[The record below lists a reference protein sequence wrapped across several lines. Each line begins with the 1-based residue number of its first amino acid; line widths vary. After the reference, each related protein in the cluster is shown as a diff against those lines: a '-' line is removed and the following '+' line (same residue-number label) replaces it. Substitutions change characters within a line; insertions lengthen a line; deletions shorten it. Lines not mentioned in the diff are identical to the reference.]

1 MTYRS
6 TAPARAWHGGVWQ
19 WWGGAERGARGEV
32 SSVGSRPWWSV
43 SAAGRRGARWSEELR
58 IKGRRSV
65 AESSRGGWGRGRL
78 RSRRWTSAPVP
89 ADGAEVGA
97 GRGGSGGGEE
107 AAAPAAG
114 MRRQST
120 RGRSTGSSGGEESEA
135 LAAAVH
141 AGRISSED
149 AAAQRQNIRGGG
161 GASEEEEKRSL
172 RVWSDV
178 FAGGGGGA
186 KYSAWRGWM
195 DRAVAKSSTQI
206 DGRDRFEAS
215 SMMNEMAVTEGEQ
228 QITRN
233 VVRKKWSPPGLVS
246 LSSILM
252 ETQKT
257 GGWGFILRNSEG
269 QGLLAGAGRLAFV
282 HDADSAEAR
291 ACQAALLAASVQGI
305 TEVGIETDSLILV
318 SALKS

>member
-1 MTYRS
+1 MGPRS
-6 TAPARAWHGGVWQ
+6 APVVAVDL
-19 WWGGAERGARGEV
+19 GAGA
-32 SSVGSRPWWSV
+32 
-43 SAAGRRGARWSEELR
+43 
-58 IKGRRSV
+58 
-65 AESSRGGWGRGRL
+65 GGWGRGR
-78 RSRRWTSAPVP
+78 SSH
-89 ADGAEVGA
+89 
-97 GRGGSGGGEE
+97 GGSGGGEE

-120 RGRSTGSSGGEESEA
+120 RGRSTGSGGGEESEA
-135 LAAAVH
+135 PAAAVH

-149 AAAQRQNIRGGG
+149 AAAPRQNIRGGE
-161 GASEEEEKRSL
+161 GASKEEEKRSL

-178 FAGGGGGA
+178 FAGGRGGA
-186 KYSAWRGWM
+186 K
-195 DRAVAKSSTQI
+195 
-206 DGRDRFEAS
+206 AS

-233 VVRKKWSPPGLVS
+233 VVRKKC
-246 LSSILM
+246 
-252 ETQKT
+252 
-257 GGWGFILRNSEG
+257 EG

-305 TEVGIETDSLILV
+305 TEVEIETDSLILV